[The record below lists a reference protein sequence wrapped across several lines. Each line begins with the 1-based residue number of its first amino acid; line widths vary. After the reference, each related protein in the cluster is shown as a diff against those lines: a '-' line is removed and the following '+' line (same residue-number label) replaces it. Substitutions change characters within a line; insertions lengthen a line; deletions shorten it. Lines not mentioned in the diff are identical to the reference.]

1 MKKKWDKRFVAGCI
15 VSAAVFGVI
24 MALFM
29 NGVFSFLGKAKSEG
43 SDTLI
48 KAIRQASL
56 HRVLQRFRFQYHARH
71 HRDPCRRR

>member
-48 KAIRQASL
+48 KAIRQASVQCYAIEGRYPPSVEYL
-56 HRVLQRFRFQYHARH
+56 E
-71 HRDPCRRR
+71 

>member
-48 KAIRQASL
+48 KAIR
-56 HRVLQRFRFQYHARH
+56 
-71 HRDPCRRR
+71 